1 MDERTF
7 ARVLGWSCLALGAV
21 ALAAPGPLGRALG
34 LGDRRRLVR
43 AMGVRDVVTGA
54 GLVAARDPRP
64 WLRAR
69 MAVEVADATMHA
81 AGAATG
87 ALRPGRATVM
97 AASAAALAGVELAVL
112 RR

>member
-1 MDERTF
+1 MDERSF
-7 ARVLGWSCLALGAV
+7 ARALGWSCLVLGAT
-21 ALAAPGPLGRALG
+21 ALVAPGSLGRALG

-43 AMGVRDVVTGA
+43 VMGVRDLVTGA

-69 MAVEVADATMHA
+69 LAVEVADAAMHA

-87 ALRPGRATVM
+87 ALRPGRATAV